1 MGLNPQYADWIG
13 VGVDAAIGAM
23 AGRVLLTGPKV
34 EYTASRVAVVEE
46 GAAAKTGAGLAD
58 DAFNH
63 GFKYDPRVRARGVQ
77 DPSSHNFPYSFDD
90 GILATKPIPQKNG
103 YNIYQQPGSM
113 AGKVV
118 TDPKTGIRTQTY
130 KDGVFEIGVTKD
142 GVIDHRFFRPN

>member
-1 MGLNPQYADWIG
+1 MTRLIC
-13 VGVDAAIGAM
+13 
-23 AGRVLLTGPKV
+23 VLLTLFFLNSPAMG
-34 EYTASRVAVVEE
+34 ENSDLGRSSL
-46 GAAAKTGAGLAD
+46 AAKTGAGVAD
-58 DAFNH
+58 DAFTH
-63 GFKYDPRVRARGVQ
+63 GLKYDPRVRARGVQ

-90 GILATKPIPQKNG
+90 GILATKQIPQKNG
-103 YNIYQQPGSM
+103 YNIFQQPGSM